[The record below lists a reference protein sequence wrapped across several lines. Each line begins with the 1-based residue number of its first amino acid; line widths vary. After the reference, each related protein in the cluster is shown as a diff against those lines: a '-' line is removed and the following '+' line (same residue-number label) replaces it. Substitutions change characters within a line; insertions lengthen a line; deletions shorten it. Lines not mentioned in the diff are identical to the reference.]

1 MTAEQKIDPEFQ
13 KLLDASVKTHGH
25 LCPGQVLGVRM
36 SMHGLDLI
44 GIKDPKGE
52 DRKKLIVYVEIDRC
66 ATDAIQSVTGCSLG
80 KRSLKFVDLGKMAA
94 TYVNL
99 ETGRAVRV
107 LAKEEA
113 RDKAKTYF
121 PDIEDKYKGQLE
133 AYKIMPDEDL
143 FEWKEVK
150 VDIPKQDMPGRP
162 LQRIRCE
169 KCGEY
174 VQDMREMNMDG
185 RLLCKSCGK
194 GSYYKEL

>member
-1 MTAEQKIDPEFQ
+1 MTTEHKPDPEFQ

-99 ETGRAVRV
+99 ETGKAVRIV
-107 LAKEEA
+107 AKEEA
-113 RDKAKTYF
+113 RDKAKNYF
-121 PDIEDKYKGQLE
+121 PDIEDKYKAQLE

-162 LQRIRCE
+162 LQRITCE
-169 KCGEY
+169 DCGEY
-174 VQDMREMNMDG
+174 VQDMREMNIDG
-185 RLLCKSCGK
+185 RLVCRSCGE
-194 GSYYKEL
+194 GSYYS